1 MKKTFR
7 TFLTLLLLIA
17 GTAMSW
23 ADFTDFKVILAK
35 GSEGCLVTDEE
46 FATQYTPVEFG
57 YVVNADGTTSRVAK
71 DDPTSMGTIKGKS
84 HSEHGITNF
93 EMTVKVDGGVKIGMG
108 TCNWGGDVK
117 INGATAFSTNAANK
131 CWHNDKANN
140 IAYGHYVGEAGT
152 ITIAGGSY
160 TAYVSVEAETVKSNA
175 VAFSLG
181 TVECMGTLLPEGKD
195 VIAGE
200 SFTIPANYT
209 LYKEGY
215 TLTGWTDGTNTY
227 KTGSSFVPTEDVT
240 LTPVFTQNTKSLAD
254 RTEPVTVKW
263 NFRRDQGAPVLQ
275 YEGQEGLVYVAQAT
289 VAGEVIDVKM
299 DFSTKPG
306 KVNNASK
313 NDWAQVNPGTK
324 FTIPSCKGATVSLET
339 YNAIS
344 ATTIDGVAAEGNTNK
359 TYSTEIASKAET
371 IDIVVA
377 DGSHYRY
384 IQVVL
389 PVVQAPAGGK
399 TYTNEP
405 ASVKWAFNSA
415 TDYETNV
422 KAPEDAFQTTS
433 FDLGTATI
441 SGVGSSSNVSGVSF
455 VKVKAT
461 TGISDPI
468 SWNVKPAAGLTF
480 TPTRVRGYINRG
492 ATDVASGVKIS
503 LKAGE
508 NAAVA
513 LGTYTAARY
522 NKTKDKDAKGS
533 EADYANE
540 FDITLTADQQTALTT
555 TDMLSLISTIGVGA
569 TKEGFFSGIEIY
581 GTVSGTIADVNKYT
595 VNIATTPAEGGS
607 ATIYPKSEEYVE
619 GDEVTLT
626 ATENFGY
633 DFVNWTNAAGE
644 EVSTEA
650 KFKTTVTAD
659 ETYTANFKQ
668 VEIYELKVNIDG
680 EANDYMISYNPAP
693 VVVDNKN
700 MYEAGTKVTLTAS
713 ENPIITFN
721 SWSNGETAKELV
733 VDMTSAQELTAEF
746 SAIDF
751 IVGWDFMKAGNN
763 GRAADFAAADNDA
776 VSLVLRNAAG
786 DIFGW
791 LDKSQLSAGGYEG
804 RPGAV
809 NWKNDVAIGTAYWQ
823 TEVNA
828 EAFTNL
834 KIKTA
839 MVYNYNAY
847 QKYDVQASLDGEE
860 WETIGSINMPGVKNW
875 TDLEASF
882 PEKYNNQKKVY
893 VRWIADKAS
902 KIDGTSSANDGAC
915 LGASYIT
922 GTKKLVDDG
931 VAPLLV
937 KTVPAEGADNA
948 SANGKIV
955 LTFDEKVK
963 VAEGAKASL
972 GTMSLVPVVSGKTVS
987 FEYKGL
993 EYSTS
998 YTFTLPANTVADLTD
1013 NYLAEAV
1020 TINFQ
1025 TKVKP
1030 AVAKGLY
1037 DAVVSN
1043 GKELAAAI
1051 KAANARADQSVR
1063 YRIFVKKGAHVL
1075 PTNGGKTTGGDGK
1088 EYDDPRTTMTASNVS
1103 IIGEDFE
1110 TTSFTNITPDA
1121 TWNNGFGTACP
1132 LEGIGAGDVLINK
1145 GTSNYFQGITIRT
1158 SMGDAHGRD
1167 IAFNDQGNK
1176 TIFKDAR
1183 LWGYQDTYVSNNN
1196 KSRFYFENGVIRGR
1210 TDYICGKG
1218 DVWFEKVTFQ
1228 QVKSGYLAVPSQP
1241 TKYGYILNECT
1252 VVSDGTGSNDA
1263 NGSYTLGRPW
1273 GSGTP
1278 TALYINCVFNAVPSA
1293 EGWSEMSGGWPAR
1306 FAEYNSTTASGTV
1319 IDLSKRKKTFGN
1331 EEKGIHENCNNPVL
1345 TAAEASE
1352 YSIAKVMGA
1361 DDDWDPTSY
1370 TEQASAP
1377 ANVTISGTTLS
1388 WDNSNYVL
1396 CWAVIKNGEIV
1407 EFTTTPSYTVDDETA
1422 TWSVRA
1428 ANEMGGLGEA
1438 TVATAASAEAVSYT
1452 VKAVVVADG
1461 KSKTFDKQV
1470 VKVVWNEAT
1479 ADVTLP
1485 AAEVAGWTMA
1495 EQTVSGIAFTGTPDA
1510 CTFAPSTDA
1519 TVTFKKDGV
1528 QKVAKDITLNGGVAD
1543 NKLNL
1548 VVTANVEGEGNF
1560 TVTYTCDKVT
1570 AVNAN
1575 AAASIVLDGKYAKNG
1590 KVVIIKNGKRFNAA
1604 GAQMK

>member
-1 MKKTFR
+1 
-7 TFLTLLLLIA
+7 
-17 GTAMSW
+17 MSW
-23 ADFTDFKVILAK
+23 ADWTSYELVLNKAGLLTAEEVYAK
-35 GSEGCLVTDEE
+35 NEVT
-46 FATQYTPVEFG
+46 FG
-57 YVVNADGTTSRVAK
+57 IALDADGNAVRVAADASDAIAVVTGK
-71 DDPTSMGTIKGKS
+71 YDSDHGMHPFSMKAKVPGAVKITAGTCSYG
-84 HSEHGITNF
+84 TCQ
-93 EMTVKVDGGVKIGMG
+93 VKVNGTAVGDAVAGDGK
-108 TCNWGGDVK
+108 TPCWKN
-117 INGATAFSTNAANK
+117 NAAN
-131 CWHNDKANN
+131 
-140 IAYGHYVGEAGT
+140 IATGIYTGEAGE
-152 ITIAGGSY
+152 ITIATGCY
-160 TAYVSVEAETVKSNA
+160 TPYIKVETVEASTNNVR
-175 VAFSLG
+175 FSLG

-215 TLTGWTDGTNTY
+215 TLTGWTDGENTY
-227 KTGSSFVPTEDVT
+227 NLGTSFVPTKDVT

-254 RTEPVTVKW
+254 RTDAVTVKW
-263 NFRRDQGAPVLQ
+263 DFQRQNGAPTLA
-275 YEGQEGLVYVAQAT
+275 YEGKEGLIYVTQAT
-289 VAGEVIDVKM
+289 VAGEVIDVKL
-299 DFSTKPG
+299 DFSTTNGG
-306 KVNNASK
+306 KVANAAW
-313 NDWAQVNPGTK
+313 NDWCQMNPGTA
-324 FTIPSCKGATVSLET
+324 FTIPSCKGAKVGIEAYAATT
-339 YNAIS
+339 T
-344 ATTIDGVAAEGNTNK
+344 TTIDDQTDYTATGNTV
-359 TYSTEIASKAET
+359 TADIANKAET
-371 IDIVVA
+371 IDIVIG
-377 DGSHYRY
+377 DGSYFRY

-389 PVVQAPAGGK
+389 PVVQAAGGK
-399 TYTNEP
+399 TYTNEAVKVVFAMND
-405 ASVKWAFNSA
+405 ASDISKHTA
-415 TDYETNV
+415 
-422 KAPEDAFQTTS
+422 APEDAFQTIT
-433 FDLGTATI
+433 FDNGSSTIVGTATI
-441 SGVGSSSNVSGVSF
+441 GDMTPA
-455 VKVKAT
+455 KVT
-461 TGISDPI
+461 TGLKIQPKSGASDLI
-468 SWNVKPAAGLTF
+468 SWIVKPAVGLTF
-480 TPTRVRGYINRG
+480 APTHITGYINRYG
-492 ATDVASGVKIS
+492 TDAEDGVKVS
-503 LKAGE
+503 AKLGDGSS
-508 NAAVA
+508 VA
-513 LGTYTAARY
+513 LGTFTAVRES
-522 NKTKDKDAKGS
+522 KDNTQKFAAK
-533 EADYANE
+533 AIYKY
-540 FDITLTADQQTALTT
+540 DITLTEAQKTALSGADGFT
-555 TDMLSLISTIGVGA
+555 LSATVGVGN
-569 TKEGFFSGIEIY
+569 TKQGGFGEVVIE

-595 VNIATTPAEGGS
+595 VALATNIEEAGS
-607 ATIYPKSEEYVE
+607 VSIYPKSDDYVE

-809 NWKNDVAIGTAYWQ
+809 NWKNDVAIGTTYWQ

-931 VAPLLV
+931 VAPVLV
-937 KTVPAEGADNA
+937 KTVPTEGADNA

-1013 NYLAEAV
+1013 NYLAKAV

-1030 AVAKGLY
+1030 AIAKGLY

-1043 GKELAAAI
+1043 GEELAAAI

-1075 PTNGGKTTGGDGK
+1075 PTNGDKTTGGDDK

-1110 TTSFTNITPDA
+1110 TTSFTNITPGA
-1121 TWNNGFGTACP
+1121 TWDNGFGQACP
-1132 LEGIGAGDVLINK
+1132 LEGIGKGDVLINK
-1145 GTSNYFQGITIRT
+1145 GTGNYFQGITIRT

-1183 LWGYQDTYVSNNN
+1183 LWGYQDTYVSNSN

-1306 FAEYNSTTASGTV
+1306 FAEYNSTTAAGTV

-1407 EFTTTPSYTVDDETA
+1407 DFTTEPTYTVDDETA

-1510 CTFAPSTDA
+1510 CTFASSTDA

-1528 QKVAKDITLNGGVAD
+1528 QKVAKDITLDGGIAD

-1548 VVTANVEGEGNF
+1548 VVTANVEGERTF
-1560 TVTYTCDKVT
+1560 TVTYTCDEVT

>member
-1 MKKTFR
+1 
-7 TFLTLLLLIA
+7 
-17 GTAMSW
+17 MSW

-227 KTGSSFVPTEDVT
+227 KTGSSFVPTADVT
-240 LTPVFTQNTKSLAD
+240 LTPVFTLNTKSLAD

-299 DFSTKPG
+299 DFSTSPG
-306 KVNNASK
+306 KVNNASN

-339 YNAIS
+339 LDAIS
-344 ATTIDGVAAEGNTNK
+344 STTIDGVAAKGNTNK

-377 DGSHYRY
+377 DGRFYRY

-389 PVVQAPAGGK
+389 PVVQAPGGK
-399 TYTNEP
+399 LKEVDLINTDMTDLSSVGSGDAKTLTITTTGSKEDITFTFHNTTCEPAYTNTGKFGDITG
-405 ASVKWAFNSA
+405 AMVAQKNGQGTITTSAFANITKITYVHGATGSNRGWGLKVKGDGDADWVTISDTYA
-415 TDYETNV
+415 TTARGTTVTKDINRTNV
-422 KAPEDAFQTTS
+422 QLQWYNLTDAQNAMM
-433 FDLGTATI
+433 LNLNIKGNVMVYGEEYEV
-441 SGVGSSSNVSGVSF
+441 GVGANIFEAGSA
-455 VKVKAT
+455 K
-461 TGISDPI
+461 IY
-468 SWNVKPAAGLTF
+468 PAG
-480 TPTRVRGYINRG
+480 
-492 ATDVASGVKIS
+492 
-503 LKAGE
+503 
-508 NAAVA
+508 
-513 LGTYTAARY
+513 GTYT
-522 NKTKDKDAKGS
+522 
-533 EADYANE
+533 
-540 FDITLTADQQTALTT
+540 
-555 TDMLSLISTIGVGA
+555 
-569 TKEGFFSGIEIY
+569 
-581 GTVSGTIADVNKYT
+581 
-595 VNIATTPAEGGS
+595 
-607 ATIYPKSEEYVE
+607 E
-619 GDEVTLT
+619 GDEITLT

-644 EVSTEA
+644 EVSKEA
-650 KFKTTVTAD
+650 NFKATVTAN
-659 ETYTANFKQ
+659 ETYTANFKK
-668 VEIYELKVNIDG
+668 VETYELKVNIDG
-680 EANDYMISYNPAP
+680 GANDYMVSYNPAP
-693 VVVDNKN
+693 TMVEGKM
-700 MYEAGTKVTLTAS
+700 MYEDGTKVALTAS
-713 ENPIITFN
+713 DNKILTFN
-721 SWSNGETAKELV
+721 SWSNGLTEKEIVLTMDENKAITANY
-733 VDMTSAQELTAEF
+733 

-751 IVGWDFMKAGNN
+751 IVGWDFYNSGNN
-763 GRAADFAAADNDA
+763 GRAADFYAADNDA
-776 VSLVLRNAAG
+776 VSLVLRDDAG
-786 DIFGW
+786 NTYGW
-791 LDKSQLSAGGYEG
+791 LDKSQVAAGGYEG

-809 NWKNDVAIGTAYWQ
+809 NWKNDAAIGTYYWE
-823 TEVNA
+823 TKVNA
-828 EAFTNL
+828 EAFTDV
-834 KIKTA
+834 KVITS

-847 QKYDVQASLDGEE
+847 KTYNVEASLNGTD
-860 WETIGSINMPGVKNW
+860 WETVGQVAMAGVKNW
-875 TDLEASF
+875 ADVTIELPA
-882 PEKYNNQKKVY
+882 KYNNQKDLSI
-893 VRWIADKAS
+893 RWIADKTS
-902 KIDGTSSANDGAC
+902 SIDGTSSSNDGAC
-915 LGASYIT
+915 LGATFIV
-922 GTKKLVDDG
+922 GTAKLVDDG
-931 VAPLLV
+931 VAPVLV
-937 KTVPAEGADNA
+937 KTVPTEGADNA

-1037 DAVVSN
+1037 DAVVSK
-1043 GKELAAAI
+1043 GEELAAAI

-1110 TTSFTNITPDA
+1110 TTSFTNITPGA
-1121 TWNNGFGTACP
+1121 TWDNGFGQACP
-1132 LEGIGAGDVLINK
+1132 LEGIGKGDVLINK
-1145 GTSNYFQGITIRT
+1145 GTGNYFQGITIRT

-1183 LWGYQDTYVSNNN
+1183 LWGYQDTYVSNSN

-1218 DVWFEKVTFQ
+1218 DVWYEQVTFQ

-1241 TKYGYILNECT
+1241 KKYGYILNKCT

-1263 NGSYTLGRPW
+1263 NGAYTLGRPW
-1273 GSGTP
+1273 GKGTP
-1278 TALYINCVFNAVPSA
+1278 IALYLNCVFKAVPSA
-1293 EGWSEMSGGWPAR
+1293 EGWSEMSGGYPAR
-1306 FAEYNSTTASGTV
+1306 YAEYNSTTSTGTV
-1319 IDLSKRKKTFGN
+1319 IDLSKRKTIYDAYDKKDGDVYTNRRN
-1331 EEKGIHENCNNPVL
+1331 ESNNPVL
-1345 TAAEASE
+1345 TAVEASE

-1361 DDDWDPTSY
+1361 DDDWDPTAY

-1377 ANVTISGTTLS
+1377 ANVTIAGTTLS
-1388 WDNSNYVL
+1388 WDDSNYVL

-1407 EFTTTPSYTVDDETA
+1407 DFTTEPTYTVDDKTA

-1495 EQTVSGIAFTGTPDA
+1495 EQTISGIAFTGTPDA

-1528 QKVAKDITLNGGVAD
+1528 QKVAKDITLDGGVAD

-1548 VVTANVEGEGNF
+1548 VVTANVEGEGTF
-1560 TVTYTCDKVT
+1560 TVTYTCDEVT

>member
-1 MKKTFR
+1 
-7 TFLTLLLLIA
+7 
-17 GTAMSW
+17 MSW
-23 ADFTDFKVILAK
+23 ADWTSYELVLNKAGLLTAEEVSAK
-35 GSEGCLVTDEE
+35 NEVT
-46 FATQYTPVEFG
+46 FG
-57 YVVNADGTTSRVAK
+57 IALDADGNAVRVAADASDAIAVVTGK
-71 DDPTSMGTIKGKS
+71 YHSDHGMHPFSMKAKVPGAVKITAGTCSYGTCQVKVNGTAVGDAVAGD
-84 HSEHGITNF
+84 GITPCWKN
-93 EMTVKVDGGVKIGMG
+93 
-108 TCNWGGDVK
+108 
-117 INGATAFSTNAANK
+117 NAAN
-131 CWHNDKANN
+131 
-140 IAYGHYVGEAGT
+140 IATGIYTGEAGE
-152 ITIAGGSY
+152 ITIATGCY
-160 TAYVSVEAETVKSNA
+160 TPYIKVETVEASANNVR
-175 VAFSLG
+175 FSLG

-306 KVNNASK
+306 KVNNASN

-339 YNAIS
+339 LDAIS
-344 ATTIDGVAAEGNTNK
+344 ATTIDGVAAEGNTNT

-377 DGSHYRY
+377 EGRYYRY

-389 PVVQAPAGGK
+389 PVVTAPAGKLKEVDLINTDMTDLSSVGSGDAK
-399 TYTNEP
+399 TLTITTTGSKEDITFTFHNTTCEPAYTNTGKFGDITG
-405 ASVKWAFNSA
+405 AMIAQKNGQGTITTSAFANITKITYVHGATGSNRGWGLKVKGDGDADWVTISDTYA
-415 TDYETNV
+415 TTARGTTVTKDINRTNV
-422 KAPEDAFQTTS
+422 QLQWYNLTDAQNAMM
-433 FDLGTATI
+433 LNLNIKGNVMVYGEEYEV
-441 SGVGSSSNVSGVSF
+441 GVGANIFEAGSA
-455 VKVKAT
+455 K
-461 TGISDPI
+461 IY
-468 SWNVKPAAGLTF
+468 PAG
-480 TPTRVRGYINRG
+480 
-492 ATDVASGVKIS
+492 
-503 LKAGE
+503 
-508 NAAVA
+508 
-513 LGTYTAARY
+513 GTYT
-522 NKTKDKDAKGS
+522 
-533 EADYANE
+533 
-540 FDITLTADQQTALTT
+540 
-555 TDMLSLISTIGVGA
+555 
-569 TKEGFFSGIEIY
+569 
-581 GTVSGTIADVNKYT
+581 
-595 VNIATTPAEGGS
+595 
-607 ATIYPKSEEYVE
+607 E
-619 GDEVTLT
+619 GDEITLT

-644 EVSTEA
+644 EVSKEVKYKA
-650 KFKTTVTAD
+650 TVTAN
-659 ETYTANFKQ
+659 ETYTANFKK
-668 VEIYELKVNIDG
+668 VETYELKVNIDG
-680 EANDYMISYNPAP
+680 GANDYMISYNPAP

-713 ENPIITFN
+713 ENPILTFN
-721 SWSNGETAKELV
+721 SWSNGETAKEIV

-751 IVGWDFMKAGNN
+751 IVGWDFFKAGNN
-763 GRAADFAAADNDA
+763 GRVADFYAADNDA
-776 VSLVLRNAAG
+776 VSLVMFKEDGGTTA
-786 DIFGW
+786 GW
-791 LDKSQLSAGGYEG
+791 LDKSQLAAGGYEG

-809 NWKNDVAIGTAYWQ
+809 CWVKGSENGDVGHYYWQ
-823 TEVNA
+823 TDVNA

-834 KIKTA
+834 KIQTA

-847 QKYDVQASLDGEE
+847 QKYDVQASLDGNE
-860 WETIGSINMPGVKNW
+860 WETIGSINMPGTKAW
-875 TDLEASF
+875 TDLEATF

-893 VRWIADKAS
+893 VRWIADKTS
-902 KIDGTSSANDGAC
+902 KIDGSASPNDGAC
-915 LGASYIT
+915 IGATYIT

-931 VAPLLV
+931 VAPVLV
-937 KTVPAEGADNA
+937 KTVPAEGADNV

-963 VAEGAKASL
+963 VADDAKATL
-972 GTMSLVPVVSGKTVS
+972 GSMTLTPAVSGKTVS
-987 FEYKGL
+987 FEYKAL
-993 EYSTS
+993 EYSTA
-998 YTFTLPANTVADLTD
+998 YTFTLSANSVADLTD
-1013 NYLAEAV
+1013 NYMSEAI

-1025 TKVKP
+1025 TKQKP
-1030 AVAKGLY
+1030 AIEKGVY

-1043 GKELAAAI
+1043 GEELAAAI
-1051 KAANARADQSVR
+1051 KAANERQDQTVR

-1088 EYDDPRTTMTASNVS
+1088 EYDDPRTYLTASNVS

-1132 LEGIGAGDVLINK
+1132 LEGIGKGDVLINK
-1145 GTSNYFQGITIRT
+1145 GTGNYFQGITIRT

-1183 LWGYQDTYVSNNN
+1183 LWGYQDTYVSNGNN
-1196 KSRFYFENGVIRGR
+1196 SRYYFENGVIRGR

-1218 DVWFEKVTFQ
+1218 DVWYEQVTFQ

-1241 TKYGYILNECT
+1241 KKYGYILNKCT

-1263 NGSYTLGRPW
+1263 NGAYTLGRPW
-1273 GSGTP
+1273 GKGTP
-1278 TALYINCVFNAVPSA
+1278 IALYLNCVFKAVPSA
-1293 EGWSEMSGGWPAR
+1293 EGWSEMSGGYPAR
-1306 FAEYNSTTASGTV
+1306 YAEYNSTTSTGTV
-1319 IDLSKRKKTFGN
+1319 IDLSKRKTIYDAYDKKDGDVYTNRRN
-1331 EEKGIHENCNNPVL
+1331 ESNNPVL
-1345 TAAEASE
+1345 TAVEASE

-1361 DDDWDPTSY
+1361 DDDWDPTAY

-1388 WDNSNYVL
+1388 WDDSNYVL

-1407 EFTTTPSYTVDDETA
+1407 DFTTEPTYTVDDETA

-1528 QKVAKDITLNGGVAD
+1528 QKVAKKITLDGGVAD

-1548 VVTANVEGEGNF
+1548 VVTANVEGEGTF
-1560 TVTYTCDKVT
+1560 TVTYTCDEVT

>member
-1 MKKTFR
+1 
-7 TFLTLLLLIA
+7 
-17 GTAMSW
+17 MSW

-57 YVVNADGTTSRVAK
+57 YVVNADGTVSRVAK

-263 NFRRDQGAPVLQ
+263 NFRRDQGVPVLQ

-306 KVNNASK
+306 KVNNAGN

-339 YNAIS
+339 LDAIS
-344 ATTIDGVAAEGNTNK
+344 STTIDGVAAKGNTNT

-377 DGSHYRY
+377 EGRYYRY

-389 PVVQAPAGGK
+389 PVVTAPAGK

-405 ASVKWAFNSA
+405 VSVYWAMDA
-415 TDYETNV
+415 VDNV
-422 KAPEDAFQTTS
+422 
-433 FDLGTATI
+433 TATI
-441 SGVGSSSNVSGVSF
+441 APADAISMSSLDSGDLTITGMASCTDGEAKTVEGVQLVKYKPAGSTKEV
-455 VKVKAT
+455 T
-461 TGISDPI
+461 
-468 SWNVKPAAGLTF
+468 WNLRTAAGLTF
-480 TPTRVRGYINRG
+480 TPT
-492 ATDVASGVKIS
+492 KIS
-503 LKAGE
+503 GYVNRYGTDSE
-508 NAAVA
+508 NCVVLTMKTEDGKSEV
-513 LGTYTAARY
+513 LGTYTALR
-522 NKTKDKDAKGS
+522 NGKTTAQKPYDATAIYKFEIS
-533 EADYANE
+533 
-540 FDITLTADQQTALTT
+540 LTSAQQAALTT
-555 TDMLSLISTIGVGA
+555 SGILTLSGKIGVGS
-569 TKEGFFSGIEIY
+569 TKEQGYGQIKIE

-607 ATIYPKSEEYVE
+607 ASIYPKSEEYVE
-619 GDEVTLT
+619 GDEVTIT

-644 EVSTEA
+644 EVSKEVKYKA
-650 KFKTTVTAD
+650 TVTAN
-659 ETYTANFKQ
+659 ETYTANFKK
-668 VEIYELKVNIDG
+668 VETYELKVNIDG
-680 EANDYMISYNPAP
+680 GANDYMISYNPAP

-713 ENPIITFN
+713 ENPILTFN
-721 SWSNGETAKELV
+721 SWSNGETAKEIV

-751 IVGWDFMKAGNN
+751 IVGWDFFKAGNN
-763 GRAADFAAADNDA
+763 GRVADFYAADNDA
-776 VSLVLRNAAG
+776 VSLVMFKEDGVTTA
-786 DIFGW
+786 GW
-791 LDKSQLSAGGYEG
+791 LDKSQLAAGGYEG
-804 RPGAV
+804 RPGGV
-809 NWKNDVAIGTAYWQ
+809 CWVKGSENGDVGHYYWQ
-823 TEVNA
+823 TDVNA

-834 KIKTA
+834 KIQTA

-847 QKYDVQASLDGEE
+847 QKYDVQASLDGKE
-860 WETIGSINMPGVKNW
+860 WETIGSINMPGTKAW
-875 TDLEASF
+875 TDLEATF

-893 VRWIADKAS
+893 VRWIADKTS
-902 KIDGTSSANDGAC
+902 KIDGSASPNDGAC
-915 LGASYIT
+915 IGATYIT

-931 VAPLLV
+931 VAPVLV
-937 KTVPAEGADNA
+937 KTVPAEGADKV

-963 VAEGAKASL
+963 VAENAKATL
-972 GTMSLVPVVSGKTVS
+972 GSMTLVPVVSGKTVS
-987 FEYKGL
+987 FEYKAL
-993 EYSTS
+993 EYSTA
-998 YTFTLPANTVADLTD
+998 YTFTLPANSVADLTD
-1013 NYLAEAV
+1013 NYMSEAI

-1025 TKVKP
+1025 TKQKP
-1030 AVAKGLY
+1030 AIEKGVY

-1043 GKELAAAI
+1043 GEELAAAI
-1051 KAANARADQSVR
+1051 KAANERKDQTVR

-1075 PTNGGKTTGGDGK
+1075 PTNGGKTTGGDGN
-1088 EYDDPRTTMTASNVS
+1088 EYDDPRTYLTASNVS

-1132 LEGIGAGDVLINK
+1132 LEGIGKGDVLINK
-1145 GTSNYFQGITIRT
+1145 GTGNYFQGITIRT

-1176 TIFKDAR
+1176 TIFKNAR
-1183 LWGYQDTYVSNNN
+1183 LWGYQDTYVSNGNN
-1196 KSRFYFENGVIRGR
+1196 SRYYFENGVIRGR

-1218 DVWFEKVTFQ
+1218 DVWYEQVTFQ

-1241 TKYGYILNECT
+1241 KKYGYILNKCT

-1263 NGSYTLGRPW
+1263 NGAYTLGRPW
-1273 GSGTP
+1273 GKGTP
-1278 TALYINCVFNAVPSA
+1278 IALYLNCVFKAVPSA
-1293 EGWSEMSGGWPAR
+1293 EGWSEMSGGYPAR
-1306 FAEYNSTTASGTV
+1306 YAEYNSTTASGTV
-1319 IDLSKRKKTFGN
+1319 IDLSKRKTIYDAYDKKDGDVYTNRRN
-1331 EEKGIHENCNNPVL
+1331 ESNNPVL
-1345 TAAEASE
+1345 TAVEASE

-1361 DDDWDPTSY
+1361 DDDWDPTAY

-1377 ANVTISGTTLS
+1377 SNVTISGTTLS
-1388 WDNSNYVL
+1388 WDDSNYVL

-1407 EFTTTPSYTVDDETA
+1407 DFTTEPTYTVDDETA

-1528 QKVAKDITLNGGVAD
+1528 QKVAKVITLDGGVAD

-1548 VVTANVEGEGNF
+1548 VVTANVEGEGTF
-1560 TVTYTCDKVT
+1560 TVTYTCDEVT

>member
-23 ADFTDFKVILAK
+23 ADWTSYELVLNKAGLLTAEEVYAKNEVTFGIALDADGNAVRVAADASDAIAVVTGKYDSDHGMNPFSMKAKVPGAVKITAGTCSYGTCQVK
-35 GSEGCLVTDEE
+35 VNNVAVGD
-46 FATQYTPVEFG
+46 A
-57 YVVNADGTTSRVAK
+57 VVGDNKTKCWKNNAD
-71 DDPTSMGTIKGKS
+71 
-84 HSEHGITNF
+84 
-93 EMTVKVDGGVKIGMG
+93 
-108 TCNWGGDVK
+108 
-117 INGATAFSTNAANK
+117 
-131 CWHNDKANN
+131 N
-140 IAYGHYVGEAGT
+140 IATGIYTGEAGEIT
-152 ITIAGGSY
+152 ITTGCY
-160 TAYVSVEAETVKSNA
+160 TPYIKVETVEVSANNVK
-175 VAFSLG
+175 FSLG
-181 TVECMGTLLPEGKD
+181 TVECEGTLLPDSKE
-195 VIAGE
+195 VVNGE
-200 SFTIPANYT
+200 KMTIPAKNST
-209 LYKEGY
+209 LYKAGY
-215 TLTGWTDGTNTY
+215 TLTGWTDGENTY
-227 KTGSSFVPTEDVT
+227 NLGTSFVPTKDVT

-263 NFRRDQGAPVLQ
+263 DFQTKNGAPTLA
-275 YEGQEGLVYVAQAT
+275 YKGTGATGVYVAQAT
-289 VAGEVIDVKM
+289 VEGEAIDVKL
-299 DFSTKPG
+299 DFDATSG
-306 KVNNASK
+306 KIANGNWT
-313 NDWAQVNPGTK
+313 DWCQMNGGTK
-324 FTIPSCKGATVSLET
+324 FTIPSCKGAKVSIES
-339 YNAIS
+339 YS
-344 ATTIDGVAAEGNTNK
+344 ATTTTTIDGQTDYTTSGNIVTAEIGN
-359 TYSTEIASKAET
+359 KAET
-371 IDIVVA
+371 IDIVIG
-377 DGSHYRY
+377 DGSYYRY
-384 IQVVL
+384 IQTVL
-389 PVVQAPAGGK
+389 PVVEAAGKLKEADLINTDMTDLTSVGSGDANELKITTTGSKEEITFTFHNTTCEPA
-399 TYTNEP
+399 YTNTGKFGDITG
-405 ASVKWAFNSA
+405 AMVAQKNGQG
-415 TDYETNV
+415 TI
-422 KAPEDAFQTTS
+422 TTS
-433 FDLGTATI
+433 AFANITKITYVHGAT
-441 SGVGSSSNVSGVSF
+441 GNNRGWGL
-455 VKVKAT
+455 KVK
-461 TGISDPI
+461 GDGDSDWVTL
-468 SWNVKPAAGLTF
+468 SDAVANPAK
-480 TPTRVRGYINRG
+480 G
-492 ATDVASGVKIS
+492 ATV
-503 LKAGE
+503 
-508 NAAVA
+508 
-513 LGTYTAARY
+513 
-522 NKTKDKDAKGS
+522 
-533 EADYANE
+533 
-540 FDITLTADQQTALTT
+540 
-555 TDMLSLISTIGVGA
+555 
-569 TKEGFFSGIEIY
+569 
-581 GTVSGTIADVNKYT
+581 TVDVNRKNVQLQWYNLADAQNAMMFNL
-595 VNIATTPAEGGS
+595 NIKGNVMVYGEEYEVAVQKNLEEAGS
-607 ATIYPKSEEYVE
+607 ATIYPAGGTYTE
-619 GDEVTLT
+619 GDEITLT
-626 ATENFGY
+626 ATEYFGY

-644 EVSTEA
+644 EVSTES
-650 KFKTTVTAD
+650 KFKVNVTAD

-668 VEIYELKVNIDG
+668 VETYELKVNIDG

-700 MYEAGTKVTLTAS
+700 MYEAGTKVTITAS
-713 ENPIITFN
+713 ENPIVTFN
-721 SWSNGETAKELV
+721 SWSNGETAKEIV

-776 VSLVLRNAAG
+776 VSLVLRDADGNN
-786 DIFGW
+786 FGW
-791 LDKSQLSAGGYEG
+791 LDKSQLGAGGYEG

-809 NWKNDVAIGTAYWQ
+809 NWKNDVAIGTTYWQ

-860 WETIGSINMPGVKNW
+860 WETLGSINMPCAKAW

-893 VRWIADKAS
+893 VRWIADKTS
-902 KIDGTSSANDGAC
+902 NINGTSSANDGAC
-915 LGASYIT
+915 LGATYIT

-931 VAPLLV
+931 VAPVLV

-1020 TINFQ
+1020 TVNFQ

-1043 GKELAAAI
+1043 GEELAAAI

-1110 TTSFTNITPDA
+1110 TTSFTNITPAA
-1121 TWNNGFGTACP
+1121 TWDNGYGTACP

-1183 LWGYQDTYVSNNN
+1183 LWGYQDTYVSNGNN
-1196 KSRFYFENGVIRGR
+1196 SRYYFENGVIRGR

-1218 DVWFEKVTFQ
+1218 DVWYEQVTFQ

-1241 TKYGYILNECT
+1241 KKYGYILNKCT
-1252 VVSDGTGSNDA
+1252 VVSDGTGNNDA
-1263 NGSYTLGRPW
+1263 NGAYTLGRPW
-1273 GSGTP
+1273 GKGTP
-1278 TALYINCVFNAVPSA
+1278 IALYLNCVFKAVPAA
-1293 EGWSEMSGGWPAR
+1293 EGWSEMSGGYPAR
-1306 FAEYNSTTASGTV
+1306 YAEYNSTTSTGTV
-1319 IDLSKRKKTFGN
+1319 IDLSKRKTIYDAYDAKDGDKYTNRRN
-1331 EEKGIHENCNNPVL
+1331 ESNNPVL
-1345 TAAEASE
+1345 TAVEASE

-1361 DDDWDPTSY
+1361 DDDWDPTAL

-1377 ANVTISGTTLS
+1377 ANVTIAGTTLS
-1388 WDNSNYVL
+1388 WDDSNYVF

-1407 EFTTTPSYTVDDETA
+1407 DFTTEPTYTVDDETA

-1470 VKVVWNEAT
+1470 VKVVWNKAT

-1510 CTFAPSTDA
+1510 CTFAYSTDA
-1519 TVTFKKDGV
+1519 TVTFKKNGV
-1528 QKVAKDITLNGGVAD
+1528 QKVAKDITLDGGVAD

-1548 VVTANVEGEGNF
+1548 VVTANVEGKGTF
-1560 TVTYTCDKVT
+1560 TVTYTFAEVT

>member
-35 GSEGCLVTDEE
+35 GSEGCLVTNEE

-57 YVVNADGTTSRVAK
+57 YVVNADGTVSRVAK

-175 VAFSLG
+175 VAFSRG

-227 KTGSSFVPTEDVT
+227 KTGSSFVPTEGVT

-306 KVNNASK
+306 KVNNASN

-339 YNAIS
+339 LDAIS
-344 ATTIDGVAAEGNTNK
+344 STTIDGVAAEGNTNT
-359 TYSTEIASKAET
+359 TYSTTIASKAEF

-377 DGSHYRY
+377 EGRFYRY

-389 PVVQAPAGGK
+389 PVVTAPAGKLKEVDLINTDMTDLSSVGSGDAK
-399 TYTNEP
+399 TLTITTTGSKEDITFTFHNTTCEPAYTNTGKFGDITG
-405 ASVKWAFNSA
+405 AMIAQKNGQGTITTSAFANITKITYVHGATGSNRGWGLKVKGDGDADWVTISDTYA
-415 TDYETNV
+415 TTARGTTVTKDINRTNV
-422 KAPEDAFQTTS
+422 QLQWYNLTDAQNAMM
-433 FDLGTATI
+433 LNLNIKGNVMVYGEEYEV
-441 SGVGSSSNVSGVSF
+441 GVGAN
-455 VKVKAT
+455 
-461 TGISDPI
+461 ISEAGSAKI
-468 SWNVKPAAGLTF
+468 YPAG
-480 TPTRVRGYINRG
+480 
-492 ATDVASGVKIS
+492 
-503 LKAGE
+503 
-508 NAAVA
+508 
-513 LGTYTAARY
+513 GTYT
-522 NKTKDKDAKGS
+522 
-533 EADYANE
+533 
-540 FDITLTADQQTALTT
+540 
-555 TDMLSLISTIGVGA
+555 
-569 TKEGFFSGIEIY
+569 
-581 GTVSGTIADVNKYT
+581 
-595 VNIATTPAEGGS
+595 
-607 ATIYPKSEEYVE
+607 E
-619 GDEVTLT
+619 GDEITLT

-644 EVSTEA
+644 EVSKEVKYKA
-650 KFKTTVTAD
+650 TVTAN
-659 ETYTANFKQ
+659 ETYTANFKK
-668 VEIYELKVNIDG
+668 VETYELKVNIDG
-680 EANDYMISYNPAP
+680 GANDYMISYNPAP

-713 ENPIITFN
+713 ENPILTFN
-721 SWSNGETAKELV
+721 SWSNGETAKEIV

-751 IVGWDFMKAGNN
+751 IVGWDFFKAGNN
-763 GRAADFAAADNDA
+763 GRAADFYAADNDA
-776 VSLVLRNAAG
+776 VSLVMLKEDGGTTA
-786 DIFGW
+786 GW
-791 LDKSQLSAGGYEG
+791 LDKSQLAAGGYEG
-804 RPGAV
+804 RPGGV
-809 NWKNDVAIGTAYWQ
+809 CWVKGSENGDVGHYYWQ
-823 TEVNA
+823 TDVNA

-834 KIKTA
+834 KIQTA

-847 QKYDVQASLDGEE
+847 QKYNVQASLDGNE
-860 WETIGSINMPGVKNW
+860 WETIGSINMPGTKAW
-875 TDLEASF
+875 TDLEATF

-893 VRWIADKAS
+893 VRWIADKTS
-902 KIDGTSSANDGAC
+902 KIDGSASPNDGAC
-915 LGASYIT
+915 IGATYIT

-931 VAPLLV
+931 VAPVLV
-937 KTVPAEGADNA
+937 KTVPAEGADKV

-963 VAEGAKASL
+963 VADDAKATL
-972 GTMSLVPVVSGKTVS
+972 GSMTLTPAVSGKTVS
-987 FEYKGL
+987 FEYKAL
-993 EYSTS
+993 EYSTA
-998 YTFTLPANTVADLTD
+998 YTFTLPANIVADLTD
-1013 NYLAEAV
+1013 NYMSEAI

-1025 TKVKP
+1025 TKQKP
-1030 AVAKGLY
+1030 AIEKGVY

-1043 GKELAAAI
+1043 GEELAAAI
-1051 KAANARADQSVR
+1051 KAANERKDQTVR

-1110 TTSFTNITPDA
+1110 TTSFTNITPGA
-1121 TWNNGFGTACP
+1121 TWDNGFGQACP
-1132 LEGIGAGDVLINK
+1132 LEGIGKGDVLINK
-1145 GTSNYFQGITIRT
+1145 GTGNYFQGITIRT

-1176 TIFKDAR
+1176 TIFKNAR
-1183 LWGYQDTYVSNNN
+1183 LWGYQDTYVSNGNN
-1196 KSRFYFENGVIRGR
+1196 SRYYFENGVIRGR

-1218 DVWFEKVTFQ
+1218 DVWYEQVTFQ

-1241 TKYGYILNECT
+1241 KKYGYILNKCT
-1252 VVSDGTGSNDA
+1252 IVSDGTGNNDA
-1263 NGSYTLGRPW
+1263 NGAYTLGRPW
-1273 GSGTP
+1273 GKGTP
-1278 TALYINCVFNAVPSA
+1278 IALYLNCVFKAVPSA
-1293 EGWSEMSGGWPAR
+1293 EGWSEMSGGYPAR
-1306 FAEYNSTTASGTV
+1306 YAEYNSTTASGTV
-1319 IDLSKRKKTFGN
+1319 IDLSKRKTIYDAYDAKDGDKYINRRN
-1331 EEKGIHENCNNPVL
+1331 ESNNPVL
-1345 TAAEASE
+1345 TAVEASE

-1361 DDDWDPTSY
+1361 DDDWDPTAY

-1388 WDNSNYVL
+1388 WDDSNYVL

-1407 EFTTTPSYTVDDETA
+1407 NFTTEPTYTVDDETA

-1470 VKVVWNEAT
+1470 VKVVWNKAT

-1495 EQTVSGIAFTGTPDA
+1495 EQTVSGIAFIGTPDA
-1510 CTFAPSTDA
+1510 CTFAFTDA

-1528 QKVAKDITLNGGVAD
+1528 QKVAKNITLDGGVAD

-1548 VVTANVEGEGNF
+1548 VVTANVEGEGTF
-1560 TVTYTCDKVT
+1560 TVTYTCDEVT

>member
-7 TFLTLLLLIA
+7 TFLTLLLLVA

-23 ADFTDFKVILAK
+23 ADWTSYELVLNKAGLLTAEEVSAK
-35 GSEGCLVTDEE
+35 NEVT
-46 FATQYTPVEFG
+46 FG
-57 YVVNADGTTSRVAK
+57 IALDADGNAVRVAADASDAIAVVTGK
-71 DDPTSMGTIKGKS
+71 YYSDHGMLPFSMKAKVPGAVKITAGTCSFG
-84 HSEHGITNF
+84 TCQ
-93 EMTVKVDGGVKIGMG
+93 VKVNGTAVGDAVAGDGKT
-108 TCNWGGDVK
+108 TCWKN
-117 INGATAFSTNAANK
+117 NAAN
-131 CWHNDKANN
+131 
-140 IAYGHYVGEAGT
+140 IATGIYTGEAGE
-152 ITIAGGSY
+152 ITIATGCY
-160 TAYVSVEAETVKSNA
+160 TPYIKVETVEASTNNVR
-175 VAFSLG
+175 FSLG

-227 KTGSSFVPTEDVT
+227 KTGSSFVPTADVT

-275 YEGQEGLVYVAQAT
+275 YEGKADLIYVAQAT
-289 VAGEVIDVKM
+289 VAGETIDVKM
-299 DFSTKPG
+299 DFSTSPG
-306 KVNNASK
+306 KVNNANN
-313 NDWAQVNPGTK
+313 NDWAQVNNGTT

-389 PVVQAPAGGK
+389 PVVTAPGPTLKEKMVYSSEISDWTSAAAADSYTAKVK
-399 TYTNEP
+399 TSDNQEIT
-405 ASVKWAFNSA
+405 F
-415 TDYETNV
+415 TLH
-422 KAPEDAFQTTS
+422 QTKVDPTS
-433 FDLGTATI
+433 FDASRFEAPSTKGYLVAEKNKQGTITTTAFKSITTLSYVHGAT
-441 SGVGSSSNVSGVSF
+441 GNNRGWGL
-455 VKVKAT
+455 KVK
-461 TGISDPI
+461 GDGDSDWVTL
-468 SWNVKPAAGLTF
+468 SSA
-480 TPTRVRGYINRG
+480 
-492 ATDVASGVKIS
+492 VASPAKGQKVDVEVNRKNVQLQFYNLADGQNAYLMS
-503 LKAGE
+503 LEIKGMVEVTGE
-508 NAAVA
+508 AYTVAVA
-513 LGTYTAARY
+513 TA
-522 NKTKDKDAKGS
+522 
-533 EADYANE
+533 
-540 FDITLTADQQTALTT
+540 
-555 TDMLSLISTIGVGA
+555 
-569 TKEGFFSGIEIY
+569 
-581 GTVSGTIADVNKYT
+581 
-595 VNIATTPAEGGS
+595 PAEGGS
-607 ATIYPKSEEYVE
+607 ATIYPKADDYTE

-626 ATENFGY
+626 AAENFGY

-644 EVSTEA
+644 EVSKEA
-650 KFKTTVTAD
+650 QFKATVTAN
-659 ETYTANFKQ
+659 ETYTANFKK
-668 VEIYELKVNIDG
+668 VETYELKVNIDG
-680 EANDYMISYNPAP
+680 GANDYMISYNPAP

-713 ENPIITFN
+713 ENPILTFN
-721 SWSNGETAKELV
+721 SWSNGETAKEIV

-751 IVGWDFMKAGNN
+751 IAGWDFFKAGNN
-763 GRAADFAAADNDA
+763 GRVADFYAADNDA
-776 VSLVLRNAAG
+776 VSLVMFKEGGVTTA
-786 DIFGW
+786 GW
-791 LDKSQLSAGGYEG
+791 LDKSQLAAGGYEG
-804 RPGAV
+804 RPGGV
-809 NWKNDVAIGTAYWQ
+809 CWVKGSENGDVGHYYWQ
-823 TEVNA
+823 TDVNA

-834 KIKTA
+834 KIQTA

-847 QKYDVQASLDGEE
+847 QKYNVQASLDGNE
-860 WETIGSINMPGVKNW
+860 WETIGSINMPGTKAW
-875 TDLEASF
+875 TDLEATF

-893 VRWIADKAS
+893 VRWIADKTS
-902 KIDGTSSANDGAC
+902 KIDGSASPNDGAC
-915 LGASYIT
+915 IGATYIT

-931 VAPLLV
+931 VAPVLV
-937 KTVPAEGADNA
+937 KTVPAGGADNV

-963 VAEGAKASL
+963 VADDAKATL
-972 GTMSLVPVVSGKTVS
+972 GSMTLTPAVSGKTVS
-987 FEYKGL
+987 FEYKAL
-993 EYSTS
+993 EYSTA
-998 YTFTLPANTVADLTD
+998 YTFTLPANSVADLTD
-1013 NYLAEAV
+1013 NYMSEAI

-1025 TKVKP
+1025 TKAKP
-1030 AVAKGLY
+1030 VIEKALY

-1043 GKELAAAI
+1043 GDELKAAI
-1051 KAANARADQSVR
+1051 KAANARNDQNVR

-1075 PTNGGKTTGGDGK
+1075 PSEGKTTGGDGK

-1121 TWNNGFGTACP
+1121 TWNNGFGQACP
-1132 LEGIGAGDVLINK
+1132 LEGIGKGDVLINK
-1145 GTSNYFQGITIRT
+1145 GTGNYFQGITIRT

-1176 TIFKDAR
+1176 TIFKNAR
-1183 LWGYQDTYVSNNN
+1183 LWGYQDTYVSNGNN
-1196 KSRFYFENGVIRGR
+1196 SRYYFENGVIRGR

-1218 DVWFEKVTFQ
+1218 DVWYEQVTFQ

-1241 TKYGYILNECT
+1241 KKYGYILNKCT
-1252 VVSDGTGSNDA
+1252 VVSDGTGNNDA
-1263 NGSYTLGRPW
+1263 NGAYTLGRPW
-1273 GSGTP
+1273 GKGTP
-1278 TALYINCVFNAVPSA
+1278 IALYLNCVFKAVPAA
-1293 EGWSEMSGGWPAR
+1293 EGWSEMSGGYPAR
-1306 FAEYNSTTASGTV
+1306 YAEYNSTTSTGTV
-1319 IDLSKRKKTFGN
+1319 IDLSKRKTIYDAYDAKDGDKYTNRRN
-1331 EEKGIHENCNNPVL
+1331 ESNNPVL
-1345 TAAEASE
+1345 TAVEASE

-1361 DDDWDPTSY
+1361 DDDWDPTAY

-1388 WDNSNYVL
+1388 WDDSNYVL

-1510 CTFAPSTDA
+1510 CTFAPSTYA

>member
-1 MKKTFR
+1 
-7 TFLTLLLLIA
+7 
-17 GTAMSW
+17 MSW

-35 GSEGCLVTDEE
+35 GYDGCLVTDEE
-46 FATQYTPVEFG
+46 FATQYTQVEFG
-57 YVVNADGTTSRVAK
+57 YVVNPDGTTSRVAK

-93 EMTVKVDGGVKIGMG
+93 EMTVKVEGGVKVGMG

-117 INGATAFSTNAANK
+117 INGATAFNTNAAGQ
-131 CWHNDKANN
+131 CWHQNQTDY
-140 IAYGHYVGEAGT
+140 IAYGHYVGEAAT

-160 TAYVSVEAETVKSNA
+160 TPYVSVEAESVKSNA
-175 VAFSLG
+175 VKFSLG
-181 TVECMGTLLPEGKD
+181 SVECEGTLLPEGKE
-195 VIAGE
+195 VVAGE
-200 SFTIPANYT
+200 SFAIPANYT

-215 TLTGWTDGTNTY
+215 TLTGWTDGKNTY
-227 KTGSSFVPTEDVT
+227 NVGTTFVPTEDVT
-240 LTPVFTQNTKSLAD
+240 LTPVFTQNTKNLAD
-254 RTEPVTVKW
+254 RTEAVTIKW
-263 NFRRDQGAPVLQ
+263 NFRKDQGAPVLK
-275 YEGQEGLVYVAQAT
+275 YEGQEGLIYVAQAT
-289 VAGEVIDVKM
+289 VGGEVIDVKL

-306 KVNNASK
+306 KVNNANN
-313 NDWAQVNPGTK
+313 NDWAQMNSGTK
-324 FTIPSCKGATVSLET
+324 FTIPNAKGAVVSMEA
-339 YNAIS
+339 YNAITT
-344 ATTIDGVAAEGNTNK
+344 TTIDGQTDYTQGK
-359 TYSTEIASKAET
+359 TISYTTANKAET
-371 IDIVVA
+371 IDIVIG
-377 DGSHYRY
+377 DGSYYRY

-389 PVVQAPAGGK
+389 PVVEAAGGK

-405 ASVKWAFNSA
+405 ASIVFAMDDASDISKHTA
-415 TDYETNV
+415 
-422 KAPEDAFQTTS
+422 APEDGFQTIT
-433 FDLGTATI
+433 FDNGDATVVGIATI
-441 SGVGSSSNVSGVSF
+441 GDMTPA
-455 VKVKAT
+455 KVT
-461 TGISDPI
+461 TGLKIQPKTGASDLI
-468 SWNVKPAAGLTF
+468 SWIVKPAVGLTF
-480 TPTRVRGYINRG
+480 APTHITGYINRYG
-492 ATDVASGVKIS
+492 TDSEDGVKVS
-503 LKAGE
+503 AKMGDGSS
-508 NAAVA
+508 VD
-513 LGTYTAARY
+513 LGTFTAVREG
-522 NKTKDKDAKGS
+522 KDNTQKFAAK
-533 EADYANE
+533 AVYKY
-540 FDITLTADQQTALTT
+540 DITLTDAQKTALTGA
-555 TDMLSLISTIGVGA
+555 DGFILSSTVGVGN
-569 TKEGFFSGIEIY
+569 TKQGGFGEVVIE

-595 VNIATTPAEGGS
+595 VDIAASPAEGGS
-607 ATIYPKSEEYVE
+607 VSIYPKSDDYVE
-619 GDEVTLT
+619 GDEIQLT

-633 DFVNWTNAAGE
+633 DFVNWTNKAGE

-668 VEIYELKVNIDG
+668 VETYELKVNIDG
-680 EANDYMISYNPAP
+680 EANDYMVSYNPAP
-693 VVVDNKN
+693 VVIDNKN

-721 SWSNGETAKELV
+721 SWSTGETAKEIV
-733 VDMTSAQELTAEF
+733 VEMTSAQELTAEF

-763 GRAADFAAADNDA
+763 GRAADFASADNDA
-776 VSLVLRNAAG
+776 VSLVLRDAAG
-786 DIFGW
+786 NNFGW
-791 LDKSQLSAGGYEG
+791 LDKSQLGAGGYEG
-804 RPGAV
+804 RPGGV
-809 NWKNDVAIGTAYWQ
+809 NWKNDVAIGTTYWQ

-847 QKYDVQASLDGEE
+847 QKYDVQASLDGEA

-875 TDLEASF
+875 TDLEANF

-915 LGASYIT
+915 LGATYIT

-931 VAPLLV
+931 VAPVLV

-972 GTMSLVPVVSGKTVS
+972 GTMSLVPVVSGKTVN

-1030 AVAKGLY
+1030 AVEKGLY
-1037 DAVVSN
+1037 DAIVSN
-1043 GKELAAAI
+1043 GNELAAAI
-1051 KAANARADQSVR
+1051 KAANARADQNAR
-1063 YRIFVKKGAHVL
+1063 FRIFVKKGAHVL
-1075 PTNGGKTTGGDGK
+1075 PTNGSTTTGGDGK
-1088 EYDDPRTTMTASNVS
+1088 TYDDPRTTMTASNVS

-1110 TTSFTNITPDA
+1110 TTSFTNITPAA
-1121 TWNNGFGTACP
+1121 TWDNGYGQACP
-1132 LEGIGAGDVLINK
+1132 LEGIGKGDVLINQ

-1183 LWGYQDTYVSNNN
+1183 LWGYQDTYVSNSS

-1218 DVWFEKVTFQ
+1218 DVWYEKVTFQ

-1263 NGSYTLGRPW
+1263 NGAYTLGRPW

-1278 TALYINCVFNAVPSA
+1278 IALYINCVFKAVPSA
-1293 EGWSEMSGGWPAR
+1293 EGWSEMSGGYPKR
-1306 FAEYNSTTASGTV
+1306 YAEYNSTTDKGTV
-1319 IDLSKRKKTFGN
+1319 IDLSNRKKTFG
-1331 EEKGIHENCNNPVL
+1331 EHENCNNPVL

-1352 YSIAKVMGA
+1352 YSIAKVMGEG
-1361 DDDWDPTSY
+1361 DDWDPTAL

-1377 ANVTISGTTLS
+1377 KNVKLNGTKMT
-1388 WDNSNYVL
+1388 WDDSNYVF
-1396 CWAVIKNGEIV
+1396 CYAIVKNGDV
-1407 EFTTTPSYTVDDETA
+1407 VDFTTEATYTVDDETA
-1422 TWSVRA
+1422 TWAVRA

-1438 TVATAASAEAVSYT
+1438 TVAVASTGNTLLTEGNYVVSGKITKTTAIDVTGTAFAKYL
-1452 VKAVVVADG
+1452 D
-1461 KSKTFDKQV
+1461 
-1470 VKVVWNEAT
+1470 NEGNYSAT
-1479 ADVTLP
+1479 ATLAGDVNEL
-1485 AAEVAGWTMA
+1485 
-1495 EQTVSGIAFTGTPDA
+1495 TVSANSEGLLNGYTIVDDAIAYNPSMSFTVNGYTFSVASYDGTSTTGTLA
-1510 CTFAPSTDA
+1510 
-1519 TVTFKKDGV
+1519 
-1528 QKVAKDITLNGGVAD
+1528 ITEG
-1543 NKLNL
+1543 
-1548 VVTANVEGEGNF
+1548 TVEGEYRVADFSIFYKGNKVGVIENVVLKKQGTGINE
-1560 TVTYTCDKVT
+1560 TVGG
-1570 AVNAN
+1570 NAP
-1575 AAASIVLDGKYAKNG
+1575 IVLEGKYIING
-1590 KVVIIKNGKRFNAA
+1590 AVRIFKSGSKYNAA
-1604 GAQMK
+1604 GQTLE